1 MYEYGGA
8 YIDCRCGRSF
18 PASAPDTQKPKKPTD
33 TLDSV
38 CYYYEFDWYYTS
50 VPVPGITPVPRISS
64 FSPLTSPTFS
74 FLFFRFE
81 GTSISSLFFHFSFFF
96 PSFFFFFFC
105 FSLCVPCCLLFAIFV
120 FSFPRVHTPAPSPPV
135 PRRKLDPVIIL
146 FDRSAV
152 GPEMGREG

>member
-96 PSFFFFFFC
+96 PSFFFC
-105 FSLCVPCCLLFAIFV
+105 FFV
-120 FSFPRVHTPAPSPPV
+120 FHCAFRVAYFLQFSFFRSHASTRPPPPPRSRVANW
-135 PRRKLDPVIIL
+135 IL
-146 FDRSAV
+146 
-152 GPEMGREG
+152 

>member
-8 YIDCRCGRSF
+8 YIDCRCGRSS

-96 PSFFFFFFC
+96 PSFFSFLFLFFIVRSVLPTFCNFRFFV
-105 FSLCVPCCLLFAIFV
+105 STRPHARPLP
-120 FSFPRVHTPAPSPPV
+120 PGPASQTGSCNNPF
-135 PRRKLDPVIIL
+135 R
-146 FDRSAV
+146 
-152 GPEMGREG
+152 